1 MLETLKLLAVGV
13 PVFILVDIV
22 WIGMVANG
30 FYKRELGSLARTT
43 ADGNFDVRLWPAAI
57 LYTLVVIGLIVF
69 VLPRVQQGSLWDAA
83 RYGAL
88 FGFIGYGVYD
98 LTSYAVMNG
107 FTLRMT
113 IVDMIWGACICALTA
128 VSLQAARSW
137 MG

>member
-22 WIGMVANG
+22 WIGMIANG
-30 FYKRELGSLARTT
+30 FYKRELGTLARTV
-43 ADGNFDVRLWPAAI
+43 DGNFDPRLLPAAV
-57 LYTLVVIGLIVF
+57 LYTLVVLGLIVF
-69 VLPRVQQGSLWDAA
+69 VLPRVQAGSLWDAA

-88 FGFIGYGVYD
+88 FGVIGYGVYD
-98 LTSYAVMNG
+98 LTSYAVING

-113 IVDMIWGACICALTA
+113 VVDMIWGACICALTA